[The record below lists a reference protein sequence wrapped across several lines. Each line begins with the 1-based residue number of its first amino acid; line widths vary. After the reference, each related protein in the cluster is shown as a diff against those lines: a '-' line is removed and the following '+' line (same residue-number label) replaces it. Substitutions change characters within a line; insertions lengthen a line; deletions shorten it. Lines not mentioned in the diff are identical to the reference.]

1 MSEHQPIPKNKMNDK
16 EITDYFRS
24 NIFEAFSAYSGWKML
39 FLSKSKL
46 VVSEEMAERYVEIQ
60 KYHPQF
66 FGLTERAFLVDFVL
80 LILHSF
86 DKRGDSFSLYKVNE
100 KETDDF
106 VKNNKAVISKLKA
119 LRNKIFAHKDI
130 YTSASDYQIPS
141 AIDLDN
147 FFDNL
152 IIFYNKLT
160 STVDDSSTTFT
171 NAKEVKQ
178 QIEFLFMN
186 LYRGETMRKK
196 EIDIKWKWAENNK
209 KASDIL

>member
-1 MSEHQPIPKNKMNDK
+1 MSNK

-24 NIFEAFSAYSGWKML
+24 NIFEAFSAYNGWKML
-39 FLSKSKL
+39 FLSKSKG
-46 VVSEEMAERYVEIQ
+46 VVSNETAERYVEIQ

-66 FGLTERAFLVDFVL
+66 FSLTERAFLIDFVL

-86 DKRGDSFSLYKVNE
+86 DKRNDSFSLYKINE

-106 VKNNKAVISKLKA
+106 VKNNKMIISKLKA

-130 YTSASDYQIPS
+130 YTDARDYQIPS

-160 STVDDSSTTFT
+160 SCVDDSSTIFS
-171 NAKEVKQ
+171 NAKEIKQ
-178 QIEFLFMN
+178 QIELLFMN
-186 LYRGETMRKK
+186 LYRGEAMRKK
-196 EIDIKWKWAENNK
+196 EIDIEWKWQKNNK
-209 KASDIL
+209 KASDII

>member
-1 MSEHQPIPKNKMNDK
+1 MNNK

-24 NIFEAFSAYSGWKML
+24 NIFEAFSAYNGWKML
-39 FLSKSKL
+39 FLSRSKE
-46 VVSEEMAERYVEIQ
+46 VVSSEMAERYVEIQ

-66 FGLTERAFLVDFVL
+66 FSLTERAFLVNFVL
-80 LILHSF
+80 LTLHSF

-106 VKNNKAVISKLKA
+106 VENNKAVISKLKA
-119 LRNKIFAHKDI
+119 LRNKIFAHRDI
-130 YTSASDYQIPS
+130 YTSASEYQIPS
-141 AIDLDN
+141 VIDLDK

-160 STVDDSSTTFT
+160 SGVDDSSTNFS
-171 NAKEVKQ
+171 NAKEIKQ
-178 QIEFLFMN
+178 QIELLFMN
-186 LYRGETMRKK
+186 LYRGEAMRKK
-196 EIDIKWKWAENNK
+196 EIDIKWKWLENNK

>member
-1 MSEHQPIPKNKMNDK
+1 MNNK

-24 NIFEAFSAYSGWKML
+24 NIFEAFSAYNGWKML
-39 FLSKSKL
+39 FLSRSKG
-46 VVSEEMAERYVEIQ
+46 VVSNEMAERYVEIQ

-66 FGLTERAFLVDFVL
+66 FSLTERAFLIDFVL

-86 DKRGDSFSLYKVNE
+86 DKRDDSFSLYKVNK

-106 VKNNKAVISKLKA
+106 VKNNKIIISKLKA

-130 YTSASDYQIPS
+130 YTDASNYQIPS

-160 STVDDSSTTFT
+160 SCVDDSSTIFS
-171 NAKEVKQ
+171 NAKEIKQ
-178 QIEFLFMN
+178 QIELLFMN
-186 LYRGETMRKK
+186 LYRGEAMRKK
-196 EIDIKWKWAENNK
+196 EIDIEWKWQKNNK
-209 KASDIL
+209 KASDII